1 MCMYI
6 CLDVSRREGKREEK
20 RREKRRRK
28 KRTDPFTFID
38 IDPVCVCRWGE
49 VFFSPLFSSSSS
61 ASSYAIVRSFVRF
74 FPSQLPWTNRQ
85 AAAVADA
92 ALLNVINLGGATF
105 VRLLVL
111 YRKPSFFLICEMMCV
126 QNCSNKFLRQRIRAW
141 KRFLPNLPREI
152 FLGDD
157 RGEIFSLIA
166 IDTNEDEDES
176 MLNGSIFTRL
186 VALLVVSDW
195 SSTDDQ
201 SSAANERSFLLV
213 LHSAAA
219 SSFYPTDPANHSVAL
234 ASSNFRFR
242 WLIR

>member
-6 CLDVSRREGKREEK
+6 CLDVSRREGKKRKEK
-20 RREKRRRK
+20 RREEK

-61 ASSYAIVRSFVRF
+61 CSFVRSFVRF

-111 YRKPSFFLICEMMCV
+111 YRKPFFFLICEMMYV
-126 QNCSNKFLRQRIRAW
+126 QYCSNKFEFKRIW
-141 KRFLPNLPREI
+141 SSKIFSNDFHPKI
-152 FLGDD
+152 FFLGDFHK
-157 RGEIFSLIA
+157 FSHWRWSTL
-166 IDTNEDEDES
+166 TKMKTSQCS
-176 MLNGSIFTRL
+176 MVQFSRC
-186 VALLVVSDW
+186 W
-195 SSTDDQ
+195 
-201 SSAANERSFLLV
+201 
-213 LHSAAA
+213 
-219 SSFYPTDPANHSVAL
+219 
-234 ASSNFRFR
+234 
-242 WLIR
+242 